1 MRVIYHKRCT
11 ELVEVTP
18 KHQNQKKM
26 SHKIH
31 AIIILLLIAA
41 FAQAQKPDQKLWQE
55 AAALAKSGQHSA
67 ALEKYQTALK
77 PIKDQNP
84 FRQAA
89 TILQNSGAKDEHLKL
104 YLWSRKTLKN
114 KKAFARELA
123 EIYSTQLSYP
133 QALPEWAITFETLPD
148 IARLKI
154 EEIAPVFGYLPT
166 AKLLEDAGESKSD
179 AWQALLS
186 GLYLKGSDLKRA
198 WDRCKKIKDK
208 NVSGTILRRLLSSPG
223 LSSGLAIDIV
233 TEYISQD
240 PPDKNYWQHRLA
252 GLLTEDGQ
260 IDKAEQVYRSMNDGR
275 AGLELSR
282 LLLEQS
288 HKPGEALEIIKSKQ
302 RSWPDS
308 LRTEGAFLKARCF
321 IALDLPDSAKA
332 VYSALG
338 DSSMPLKVHQP
349 GLFQSGEQ
357 SLMNGDFDG
366 ALAFYRQAAALGSEN
381 DVVNDALA
389 RLLLISDHKT
399 DKINL
404 LQEWARGFKYQN
416 QFKYSLAETAY
427 QKIIQSDTS
436 GQLADLSL
444 NGLAGIAISKR
455 DHKKAAEYW
464 GKLFSTSKDS
474 SLAAEACYQRGL
486 LLRDRLSDPKQAMK
500 CWEEGVI
507 KYPATSWAELM
518 REELGRGKAAKH

>member
-1 MRVIYHKRCT
+1 MIFIT
-11 ELVEVTP
+11 L
-18 KHQNQKKM
+18 
-26 SHKIH
+26 
-31 AIIILLLIAA
+31 A
-41 FAQAQKPDQKLWQE
+41 FSTQAQKLDQKLWQE
-55 AAALAKSGQHSA
+55 AVALAKAGKHSA
-67 ALEKYQTALK
+67 ALEKYQTVLK
-77 PIKDQNP
+77 TVKDQNQ

-89 TILQNSGAKDEHLKL
+89 TILQQTGAKDEHLKL

-123 EIYSTQLSYP
+123 EIYSAQLSYP
-133 QALPEWAITFETLPD
+133 QALPEWAVTFETLPD

-198 WDRCKKIKDK
+198 WDRCKRISDK
-208 NVSGTILRRLLSSPG
+208 NVSGTILRRLLNSPG

-233 TEYISQD
+233 AEYISQES
-240 PPDKNYWQHRLA
+240 PDKIYWQHRLA
-252 GLLTEDGQ
+252 GLLAENGQ
-260 IDKAEQVYRSMNDGR
+260 TDKAEQVYRSMKDGR

-288 HKPGEALEIIKSKQ
+288 HKAGEALEIIKSKQ
-302 RSWPDS
+302 RTWPDS
-308 LRTEGAFLKARCF
+308 LRTESQLLKARCF
-321 IALDLPDSAKA
+321 IAMDMSDSARTIYSVLGDSAK
-332 VYSALG
+332 
-338 DSSMPLKVHQP
+338 PLKVRQP
-349 GLFQSGEQ
+349 ALFHSGEQ
-357 SLMNGDFDG
+357 SLMEQDFDG
-366 ALAFYRQAAALGSEN
+366 ALAFYRQASLLGSDN
-381 DVVNDALA
+381 DVVNDALS

-404 LQEWARGFKYQN
+404 LQEWAKGFKLQN
-416 QFKYSLAETAY
+416 QFKYPQSEISY
-427 QKIIQSDTS
+427 KQVIQSDTF

-444 NGLAGIAISKR
+444 YGLAGMSLSAR

-464 GKLFSTSKDS
+464 GRLFSTSQDS
-474 SLAAEACYQRGL
+474 SLAAEACYHRGL
-486 LLRDRLSDPKQAMK
+486 LLRDKLSDPKEALK

-507 KYPATSWAELM
+507 KYPTTSWAELM
-518 REELGRGKAAKH
+518 REELGKGTKK

>member
-1 MRVIYHKRCT
+1 
-11 ELVEVTP
+11 
-18 KHQNQKKM
+18 
-26 SHKIH
+26 
-31 AIIILLLIAA
+31 LLFTAVSS
-41 FAQAQKPDQKLWQE
+41 QAQKLDQKLWQE
-55 AAALAKSGQHSA
+55 AAALAKAGQHST

-77 PIKDQNP
+77 QAKDQNL

-89 TILQNSGAKDEHLKL
+89 VLLQNSGAKDEHLKL

-123 EIYSTQLSYP
+123 EIYSAQLSDP
-133 QALPEWAITFETLPD
+133 QALPEWTVTFETLPD

-179 AWQALLS
+179 AWQALLA
-186 GLYLKGSDLKRA
+186 GLYLKGSDLKQA
-198 WDRCKKIKDK
+198 WDRCKRISDK

-223 LSSGLAIDIV
+223 LSSNLAIDIV
-233 TEYISQD
+233 TEYISQE
-240 PPDKNYWQHRLA
+240 PPDKIYWQHRLA
-252 GLLTEDGQ
+252 GLLAEDGQ

-288 HKPGEALEIIKSKQ
+288 HKPGEALEIVKSKQ
-302 RSWPDS
+302 RTWPDS
-308 LRTEGAFLKARCF
+308 LKTEGQFLKARCY

-332 VYSALG
+332 IYSALS
-338 DSSMPLKVHQP
+338 DSAKPIKVRQP
-349 GLFQSGEQ
+349 ALFHSGEQ
-357 SLMNGDFDG
+357 SLMNGDFDS
-366 ALAFYRQAAALGSEN
+366 ALAFYRQAAALGSDN
-381 DVVNDALA
+381 DVVNDALS

-404 LQEWARGFKYQN
+404 LQEWAKGFKLQN
-416 QFKYSLAETAY
+416 QFKYPQAEISY
-427 QKIIQSDTS
+427 KQVIQSDTI

-444 NGLAGIAISKR
+444 YGLAGMSLSAG

-464 GKLFSTSKDS
+464 GRLFSTSQDS

-486 LLRDRLSDPKQAMK
+486 LLRDRLSDPKEALK

-518 REELGRGKAAKH
+518 REELGRGNGGKK